1 MVVVSVQLASIST
14 PNRDVGESSSYA
26 YWSSLWGCRRTG
38 DFMAVQDEPIKE
50 DMMRLMTMLPNTY

>member
-14 PNRDVGESSSYA
+14 PNRDVGGLQVMLIGVPY
-26 YWSSLWGCRRTG
+26 GVVVRTG

-50 DMMRLMTMLPNTY
+50 DMMRSMTMLPNTY